1 MRGLLLSSALVGL
14 SAFAAADASAA
25 PAYGCLIQTGESS
38 GSLRLV
44 DPVAAGPNG
53 CTTGEL
59 KVSLSGPSFNWRG
72 EWISGTIYEKNDVV
86 LYNGETYIALSRVRN
101 SRPSTRIKWSLLA
114 MNGEAGPQGPAG
126 AAGAKGGSG
135 PMGEQGPVG
144 PVGEAG
150 AKGETGP
157 IGDQGPVG
165 PVGQAGPIGPVGGV
179 GPQGPEGPQGLQGLK
194 GDQGVPGSQ
203 GPEGGIGPQGP
214 AGTAS
219 TGALWLN
226 SGTVN
231 VPASN
236 QTVWEGSNGAFTLA
250 RSMQCMLS
258 KSLSVTSSYTNSSGT
273 PMGGLLISIS
283 GSDQNNYT
291 VYSTFINSTGVS
303 VVATLP
309 ETSEII
315 TLPAGSYSL
324 NYRFTK
330 LGIFGTW
337 QITSYT
343 VTPLLKMVCV

>member
-1 MRGLLLSSALVGL
+1 MRKLLLSSAFVGL
-14 SAFAAADASAA
+14 SAFATADASAA

-44 DPVAAGPNG
+44 DPAAAGPNG

-72 EWISGTIYEKNDVV
+72 EWASGSLYEKNDVV
-86 LYNGETYIALSRVRN
+86 LYNGETYIALARVRN
-101 SRPSTRIKWSLLA
+101 SRPSTRTKWSLLA
-114 MNGEAGPQGPAG
+114 MSGEAGPQGPAG
-126 AAGAKGGSG
+126 ASGAKGEAGLKG
-135 PMGEQGPVG
+135 DQGPIG

-150 AKGETGP
+150 
-157 IGDQGPVG
+157 PVG
-165 PVGQAGPIGPVGGV
+165 DI

-194 GDQGVPGSQ
+194 GDQGVPGSR
-203 GPEGGIGPQGP
+203 GPDGAIGPQGP

-226 SGTVN
+226 SSTVN
-231 VPASN
+231 VPASS
-236 QTVWEGSNGAFTLA
+236 QTVWEASNGAFTLA
-250 RSMQCMLS
+250 RPMQCMLS
-258 KSLSVTSSYTNSSGT
+258 KSLSVTSSYTNASGT
-273 PMGGLLISIS
+273 PMGGLLISLS
-283 GSDQNNYT
+283 NSDQTNYT

-309 ETSEII
+309 ETSEMI
-315 TLPAGSYSL
+315 TLPAGSYNL